1 MSGAELEMTD
11 SSRSA
16 GPETFWYMAHKYLFD
31 VDHAMRLV
39 ADGREIV
46 ELDDESI
53 HFSVDTSEINWD
65 HVPHVNPERP
75 GIIAHI
81 FYQTEDGERIHGHL
95 LIDGHHRAARCIQL
109 GIPFH
114 VQLLTEAESEEVLLK
129 CPYRAE
135 LQTV

>member
-11 SSRSA
+11 SSHSA

-31 VDHAMRLV
+31 VDHALRLV
-39 ADGREIV
+39 ADGREVV

-53 HFSVDTSEINWD
+53 RFSVDTSEINWE
-65 HVPHVNPERP
+65 HVPHVNPELP

-81 FYQTEDGERIHGHL
+81 FYQTEEGEMIHGHL

-114 VQLLTEAESEEVLLK
+114 VQLLTEGESEEILLK
-129 CPYRAE
+129 CPRRAA
-135 LQTV
+135 LQTA